1 MGLVVDA
8 TAWDDLN
15 QSGAWIAKDNPR
27 AARAML
33 QRILQTIEQ
42 LQWFTRLARQGRT
55 LGTYERVVAATP
67 YIIDFELWQ
76 NPPVGVQVH
85 LPRKRAILSRFATYS
100 AAS

>member
-42 LQWFTRLARQGRT
+42 LQWFPRLARQGRA
-55 LGTYERVVAATP
+55 LGTYERVVAA
-67 YIIDFELWQ
+67 IIDIELWQ
-76 NPPVGVQVH
+76 NPPVGVQVRH
-85 LPRKRAILSRFATYS
+85 GNAAAPQILSRFAT
-100 AAS
+100 